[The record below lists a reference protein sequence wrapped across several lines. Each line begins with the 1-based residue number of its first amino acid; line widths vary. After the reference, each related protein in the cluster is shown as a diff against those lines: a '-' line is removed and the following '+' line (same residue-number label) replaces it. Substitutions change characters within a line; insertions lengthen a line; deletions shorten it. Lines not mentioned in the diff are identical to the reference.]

1 MFEPAY
7 LTALKEGS
15 LQEKIDQA
23 REKLSG
29 MQYLPSK
36 LQS

>member
-7 LTALKEGS
+7 LSALKEGS

-23 REKLSG
+23 SRKALG